1 MDKKN
6 NAYYL
11 GIDLCDTYAMVSFYQ
26 LNMEEPDTVS
36 TIAGSENYRIPL
48 ILARRKNVGMWYY
61 GDEARKMAKTS
72 EVLCVDCLLQRA
84 INKEKILVGDTS
96 YDAVELLALFLKKV
110 MELPQKLG
118 TSMHVERLA

>member
-36 TIAGSENYRIPL
+36 TIAGSENYRTC
-48 ILARRKNVGMWYY
+48 
-61 GDEARKMAKTS
+61 TS
-72 EVLCVDCLLQRA
+72 EKCGNVVLW
-84 INKEKILVGDTS
+84 
-96 YDAVELLALFLKKV
+96 
-110 MELPQKLG
+110 
-118 TSMHVERLA
+118 

>member
-48 ILARRKNVGMWYY
+48 ILAHHAGKMWEC
-61 GDEARKMAKTS
+61 GIM
-72 EVLCVDCLLQRA
+72 
-84 INKEKILVGDTS
+84 
-96 YDAVELLALFLKKV
+96 V
-110 MELPQKLG
+110 MKPERWQKRVRF
-118 TSMHVERLA
+118 SV

>member
-36 TIAGSENYRIPL
+36 TIAGSENYRRMDICKISSNKCPSIEKKIYKDKEKRYNL
-48 ILARRKNVGMWYY
+48 QRQLEKN
-61 GDEARKMAKTS
+61 KMA
-72 EVLCVDCLLQRA
+72 V
-84 INKEKILVGDTS
+84 
-96 YDAVELLALFLKKV
+96 
-110 MELPQKLG
+110 
-118 TSMHVERLA
+118 